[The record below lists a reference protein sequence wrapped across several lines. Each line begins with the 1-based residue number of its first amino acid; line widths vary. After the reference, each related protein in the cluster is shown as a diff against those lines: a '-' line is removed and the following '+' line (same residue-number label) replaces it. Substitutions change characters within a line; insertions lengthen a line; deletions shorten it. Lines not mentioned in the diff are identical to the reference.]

1 MTPEQTVIETQ
12 ILYANLVDYWYQ
24 VDIHG
29 GVGVS
34 EMYTPDG
41 VFRGSLKPLVGRAA
55 IQQFYDWRLERG
67 PRTARHV
74 VTNFRAKFAN
84 ETHAETYCIML
95 LYAADGE
102 PILPS
107 AAPILISDMI
117 DTWVKGTDGKW
128 LVADRNFVSIFV
140 DREAVS
146 SSAMAKSM
154 STSPFADQT

>member
-1 MTPEQTVIETQ
+1 MTPEQTIIETQ
-12 ILYANLVDYWYQ
+12 ILYGRLVDYWYR
-24 VDIHG
+24 VDHHG

-34 EMYTPDG
+34 DMYMPDG

-74 VTNFRAKFAN
+74 VTNFRAEFQDAD
-84 ETHAETYCIML
+84 HATSMCIML

-102 PILPS
+102 PVLPS

-117 DTWVKGTDGKW
+117 DAWVRDADGTW

-140 DREAVS
+140 DREAVT

-154 STSPFADQT
+154 STSPFADR